1 MLLLRPIQNVC
12 RSCSEEKKIFELDHK
27 SGRPLTDRFC
37 KACLDKVAKQRG
49 SKIRWD
55 GVDAEQPPPYF
66 DYVFQLSNQK
76 TMTNSTTAHSAEE
89 SSEISSSMESMLSN
103 ETSVV
108 DVAYLDISLKKI
120 GLYDAGTGAESG
132 DDDDFQR
139 RKRSHAER
147 LSNSS
152 YTREQLFSDLGSD

>member
-1 MLLLRPIQNVC
+1 M
-12 RSCSEEKKIFELDHK
+12 
-27 SGRPLTDRFC
+27 
-37 KACLDKVAKQRG
+37 AKQRG

-66 DYVFQLSNQK
+66 DYVFQLSKWK
-76 TMTNSTTAHSAEE
+76 TTKTNSATTLSAEE
-89 SSEISSSMESMLSN
+89 SSVISSSMESMLSD

-120 GLYDAGTGAESG
+120 GLYDAGTSADSG
-132 DDDDFQR
+132 DDDKDVDDDFQR

-152 YTREQLFSDLGSD
+152 YTREQLFSDLGSDSD